1 LYNKETKG
9 NKMTSQQ
16 IEKMIAQMIQA
27 TIKMDLSD
35 SDKME
40 ALTDLLP
47 SKMAETLGVQV
58 ELVKF
63 WFWDVAKKI
72 EGAI

>member
-1 LYNKETKG
+1 
-9 NKMTSQQ
+9 MTSQR

-40 ALTDLLP
+40 ALTNSLP
-47 SKMAETLGVQV
+47 SKMAETLGLQV
-58 ELVKF
+58 EVVKF

>member
-1 LYNKETKG
+1 
-9 NKMTSQQ
+9 MTSQQ